1 MNRKFAFG
9 LLRIGVVAFV
19 VGVLTSGQ
27 GSALVDAQGPAS
39 PGPGHT
45 VYLPIVSPPQPAVAP
60 LRLSH
65 RRGFY
70 DAPLALALSSATTGA
85 VIRYTTDGTVPTE
98 THGEVYQGPIP
109 LDTTTTLRAVA
120 TRPGFTS
127 SALETHTYLFLQA
140 VIRQPDQPDHAR
152 YPIAWGYYP
161 EGSFKGKM
169 VPSDYAMDPKVTDHP
184 LYRDSIAGDL
194 KAVPSLS
201 LVTTPDD
208 MFGAPG
214 ILGPGK
220 GIYAYPMEEGSD
232 WERPASVE
240 LLYPDGRPGF
250 QIDGGA
256 RIAGQWSRK
265 PDTTAKHS
273 FSLRFRK
280 RYGAAHLEFPL
291 FPDTSVDSFDSLR
304 LRASQAD
311 SFHYWPQKAQ
321 YIHDEWGRETERD
334 MGWLSAHGIFVHLY
348 VNGLYWGLYNL
359 TEEVT
364 ASFAAAHLGGDDGD
378 FDVIKGAE
386 EIVSDGHGGSIAIP
400 KYAIEDGDAAAF
412 ESLLAIPGAG
422 PASDPALYDRMAG
435 LLDIPRFIDHTLLE
449 IYGANDDWVNKNWR
463 AIRRQRP
470 GERFAFLVWDI
481 ERMIQLRDSD
491 SRCGSAARPDCGN
504 IADTA
509 GVFGLHGWLKG
520 NPDYRQAFADRVLRH
535 LTGDGA
541 LTPGRTG
548 ARYARLAGEV
558 DRAIVGESARWGD
571 VFPRLR
577 TAVDQEDVWESFW
590 SRYGR
595 NAPQLRDP
603 QWTLERDRLLTQFF
617 PARTAIV
624 MQQLCDAG
632 LYPPM
637 VAPRLSAL
645 PDRGKSTLVLM
656 EPDTESLRCGGARAV
671 GRITFTTDG
680 RDPRAPGSGDPALPW
695 SGQPSPGARVYQGP
709 QSISG
714 YRLVQAR
721 LAVPE
726 GDTWLWSAL
735 VTVSVGSPRL
745 AFSELMYHPPEGEA
759 EFIELRNLESRPVD
773 LSGAKLEGVVATLP
787 AGTVVGPGGYL
798 VLADDAEEFWEHHP
812 DAPLAGVYDGALSNA
827 GEALALVDAAGQRL
841 AQVSY
846 RDDGFWPLSPDGLG
860 WSLVAEDPAADS
872 ADPESWR
879 ASSRPG
885 GSPGEADPP
894 PPYAKVWVDEVLAHA
909 APPLEGAIE
918 LVNAGT
924 EPAAVG
930 GWFLSNDARD
940 LRKYRIREGTVLP
953 AGGFAVFYAE
963 DLQNGGGRLPEPD
976 GAAGVGLPD
985 GGFGIPGDDPAAL
998 DNDAVQLDGGSG
1010 LPDGGPGQPIAGT
1023 IGSGFTLDPAG
1034 GSVYLSS
1041 ADLLGEMTG
1050 SMRGIS
1056 YGAADE
1062 GMSFGRHAT
1071 SIGPVFVTQAVR
1083 TFGRDAPATVEE
1095 FRSGTGAPNAGP
1107 LVGPVVISEI
1117 MYHPS
1122 GGGDAFIEIENLSD
1136 VDVPLYD
1143 VQAPM
1148 RTWRFSSG
1156 VAFEFPLGTAIPRR
1170 GRILVAAVEPRW
1182 FLANPANARVP
1193 LDALI
1198 LGPFIGHLHEGEDT
1212 VVLSRPGT
1220 PIDEVVPWIEADRVH
1235 YTGEDPWP
1243 TLADG
1248 RGPSLER
1255 WHPERFGDDPAN
1267 WLALAPG
1274 GTPGGANTRPVQL
1287 FLPFS
1292 LVDGAD

>member
-1 MNRKFAFG
+1 MNRKLACG
-9 LLRIGVVAFV
+9 LLRIGAPAVAV
-19 VGVLTSGQ
+19 GIALGVLALGVEPAPATAQ
-27 GSALVDAQGPAS
+27 GSSA
-39 PGPGHT
+39 PGPRDT
-45 VYLPIVSPPQPAVAP
+45 VYLPIVSPPQSVVAP

-70 DAPLALALSSATTGA
+70 DAPLALDLSSATTSA

-98 THGEVYQGPIP
+98 THGEVYQGPIR

-120 TRPGFTS
+120 TRPGSTS
-127 SALETHTYLFLQA
+127 SALETHTYIFVRE
-140 VIRQPDQPDHAR
+140 VIRQPDQPDRSR

-161 EGSFKGKM
+161 EGSYRGFM
-169 VPSDYAMDPKVTDHP
+169 VPPDYGMDPKVTENP
-184 LYRDSIAGDL
+184 LYQGSIAGDL

-214 ILGPGK
+214 ILGPGL
-220 GIYAYPMEEGSD
+220 GIYAFPMEEGSD

-250 QIDGGA
+250 QIHGGV

-280 RYGAAHLEFPL
+280 RYEGNLEFPL
-291 FPDTSVDSFDSLR
+291 FPDNPVDRFDTLR
-304 LRASQAD
+304 LRASQSD

-321 YIHDEWGRETERD
+321 YIHDQWGRDTERD
-334 MGWLSAHGIFVHLY
+334 MGWLAADGIFVHLY
-348 VNGLYWGLYNL
+348 VNGLYWGMYNL
-359 TEEVT
+359 TEDVT
-364 ASFAAAHLGGDDGD
+364 GAFAAAHLGGDEDD

-386 EIVSDGHGGSIAIP
+386 ELAPDGLTQIP
-400 KYAIEDGDAAAF
+400 KYAVEDGDAEAF

-435 LLDIPRFIDHTLLE
+435 QLDIPRFIDHTLLE

-470 GERFAFLVWDI
+470 GERFSFLVWDI

-491 SRCGSAARPDCGN
+491 ARCGSAARPECGD
-504 IADTA
+504 IANTA

-520 NPDYRQAFADRVLRH
+520 NPDYRQAFADRALRH
-535 LTGDGA
+535 LTGEGA
-541 LTPGRTG
+541 LTPQRAG
-548 ARYARLAGEV
+548 ARYARLAGEI

-577 TAVDQEDVWESFW
+577 TATDQETVWEAFW
-590 SRYGR
+590 KRYGR

-603 QWTLERDRLLTQFF
+603 QWTLERDRLLNEFF
-617 PARTAIV
+617 PARTGIV
-624 MQQLCDAG
+624 LQQLCDVG
-632 LYPPM
+632 LYPP
-637 VAPRLSAL
+637 VVSPRLSVL
-645 PDRGKSTLVLM
+645 PGRGKSTLVLM

-671 GRITFTTDG
+671 GRIYFTTDG
-680 RDPRAPGSGDPALPW
+680 RDPRTPGSGDPALPW
-695 SGQPSPGARVYQGP
+695 SGQPSAGARAYHGP

-726 GDTWLWSAL
+726 GDKWLWSAL

-745 AFSELMYHPPEGEA
+745 AFSELMYHPEDGEA

-773 LSGAKLEGVVATLP
+773 LSGAKLEGVSATLP
-787 AGTVVGPGGYL
+787 AGTVIGPGGYL
-798 VLADDAEEFWEHHP
+798 VLADDAEDFWEGHP
-812 DAPLAGVYDGALSNA
+812 DVLLAGEYDGSLSNA

-860 WSLVAEDPAADS
+860 WSLVAEDPAADP
-872 ADPESWR
+872 ADPEGWR
-879 ASSRPG
+879 ASSRRG
-885 GSPGEADPP
+885 GSPGAADPP
-894 PPYAKVWVDEVLAHA
+894 PPHAKVWVNEVLAHA
-909 APPLEGAIE
+909 ALPLEGAIE
-918 LVNAGT
+918 LVNPGP

-930 GWFLSNDARD
+930 GWFLSDDAD
-940 LRKYRIREGTVLP
+940 DPRKYRIREGTLLP

-963 DLQNGGGRLPEPD
+963 DLRTGGGQLPEPD
-976 GAAGVGLPD
+976 GQTPQPVGGAVGAG
-985 GGFGIPGDDPAAL
+985 FA
-998 DNDAVQLDGGSG
+998 
-1010 LPDGGPGQPIAGT
+1010 
-1023 IGSGFTLDPAG
+1023 LDPAG
-1034 GSVYLSS
+1034 GSVTLSS
-1041 ADLLGEMTG
+1041 ADLLGELSG
-1050 SMRGIS
+1050 SMRGVR
-1056 YGAADE
+1056 YGPADE
-1062 GMSFGRHAT
+1062 GMSFGRHRT
-1071 SIGPVFVTQAVR
+1071 SMGPAFVAQAVR

-1143 VQAPM
+1143 VNAPM
-1148 RTWRFSSG
+1148 RTWRLSSG

-1182 FLANPANARVP
+1182 FLANPANAQVP

-1220 PIDEVVPWIEADRVH
+1220 PIDAVVPWIEVDRVH
-1235 YTGEDPWP
+1235 YTGDPPWP

-1255 WHPERFGDDPAN
+1255 WHSGRFGDEPTN

-1274 GTPGGANTRPVQL
+1274 GTPGRANTRPAQI